1 MCLFVQDGGG
11 ALAAIL
17 SFLKTSI
24 PRGDK
29 AYVLTWAV
37 SNFCDPKDGSLPGS
51 SAHGISQAR
60 ILDWGAIL
68 SSFRSL

>member
-11 ALAAIL
+11 GLVAIL

-29 AYVLTWAV
+29 LAGLCLNLCYIQL
-37 SNFCDPKDGSLPGS
+37 L
-51 SAHGISQAR
+51 
-60 ILDWGAIL
+60 
-68 SSFRSL
+68 